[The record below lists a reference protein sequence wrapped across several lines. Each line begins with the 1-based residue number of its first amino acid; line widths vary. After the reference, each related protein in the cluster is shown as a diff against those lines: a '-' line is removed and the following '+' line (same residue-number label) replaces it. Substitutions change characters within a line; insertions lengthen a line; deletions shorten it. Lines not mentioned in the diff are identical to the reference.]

1 VRCADDGRLT
11 SAYHSPSLPSQACA
25 STQAD
30 DGTRT
35 RYLELGKLALYQV
48 SYVREG
54 VSFYAARAPARSRSI
69 CSA

>member
-1 VRCADDGRLT
+1 MTIHRRLA
-11 SAYHSPSLPSQACA
+11 SQRLLIAMLLNSPK
-25 STQAD
+25 AD

-54 VSFYAARAPARSRSI
+54 GHLRSNRPSL
-69 CSA
+69 

>member
-1 VRCADDGRLT
+1 MGLGVDPARAVA
-11 SAYHSPSLPSQACA
+11 SAGVTNARVA
-25 STQAD
+25 RKAD

-54 VSFYAARAPARSRSI
+54 APFYAARGSVSSRSI